1 MEARMEQMGK
11 THLEMRGK
19 GKEPRRVNL
28 ERAARHC
35 TLEAGRLPP
44 AQRRHI
50 MAAREAAET
59 LKAATL
65 WLALRIP
72 AEAAREAER
81 VRIRYKLLM
90 AAAEL

>member
-50 MAAREAAET
+50 MAAREA
-59 LKAATL
+59 
-65 WLALRIP
+65 
-72 AEAAREAER
+72 ER

>member
-28 ERAARHC
+28 ERVAGRCTPEAARPPPQQQ
-35 TLEAGRLPP
+35 LP
-44 AQRRHI
+44 I
-50 MAAREAAET
+50 TAAREAAET